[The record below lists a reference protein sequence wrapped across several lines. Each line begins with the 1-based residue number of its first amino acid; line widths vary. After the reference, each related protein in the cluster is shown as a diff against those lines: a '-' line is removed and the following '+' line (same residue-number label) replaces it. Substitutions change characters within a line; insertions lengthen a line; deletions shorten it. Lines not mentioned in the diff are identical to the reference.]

1 MNKLKKLLKK
11 HLPTHLLIK
20 LIDKYRN
27 LSDFDFILTLYFKRI
42 YPFNKKSPDRFIN
55 FISTKNHKAQQEK
68 IRQFSLLIKKENK
81 HDIFEKTIQNL
92 IPNWALEFKEK
103 TFTGKG
109 TNPNTINATRKVRVD
124 TDLFFEKVY
133 FTQQNEFKTLIW
145 FNENIYP
152 HFNKHINIPK
162 VKMLYKG
169 ELISIVYFEFLNLKG
184 LKKENWETALT
195 AFALTLYQNS
205 AEILSFLERSKI
217 PKNIL
222 DYALNEKYREAIKII
237 DGVLKNNNLKLKD
250 IKDSIS
256 SSKHVL
262 THNDLNRAN
271 AFQNNVLID
280 WDGFGIYPLGLE
292 QSYMYID
299 FHYHRNTIVHY
310 DQWLEE
316 YWKPHIGSNEWPAF
330 YRNFCYFLLAISNRH
345 IDQRFINELE
355 RDLLI
360 QLKKNF

>member
-1 MNKLKKLLKK
+1 MNKLKKILKK
-11 HLPTHLLIK
+11 LLPANFLIR
-20 LIDKYRN
+20 LIDKYRD
-27 LSDFDFILTLYFKRI
+27 LSDLNFILILYFKGI

-68 IRQFSLLIKKENK
+68 IRQFSLLIKRKNK

-109 TNPNTINATRKVRVD
+109 TNPNTINATRKIRIG
-124 TDLFFEKVY
+124 TNLFFEKVY
-133 FTQQNEFKTLIW
+133 FTQQYEFQTLIW
-145 FNENIYP
+145 FNENIYS
-152 HFNKHINIPK
+152 HLNKHVKIPK
-162 VKMLYKG
+162 VKMLFKG
-169 ELISIVYFEFLNLKG
+169 ELVSIVYFEFLNLKG
-184 LKKENWETALT
+184 LKKEKWELALM
-195 AFALTLYQNS
+195 AFAITLYQS
-205 AEILSFLERSKI
+205 SPLILQSLVKIKI

-222 DYALNEKYREAIKII
+222 DYSLNEKYREAIKFI
-237 DGVLKNNNLKLKD
+237 DSVLKRSDYDLEK

-280 WDGFGIYPLGLE
+280 WDGFGIYPIGLE

-316 YWKPHIGSNEWPAF
+316 YWKPHITPNDWFVF
-330 YRNFCYFLLAISNRH
+330 YRNFCYFLLAISNHH
-345 IDQRFINELE
+345 IDQRFMRELKK
-355 RDLLI
+355 DLLI
-360 QLKKNF
+360 QIRKSF